1 MANSFHS
8 RRFCPHRK
16 WFSCWRTL
24 RAVGY
29 PLAGMPRS
37 CWGGNQ
43 QDSLIPLRVDKFC
56 NSGSTNFTSTAISLF
71 TRLRVSDTSHQ
82 TGQRIWFSGEETSKT
97 PEPTSALPNILHST
111 RERSLHYEA
120 GGVINHS
127 FVSQKNLHCKLKMTL
142 LGLRKDNIRVWVKD
156 ALYNQELA
164 LYQLHQTQTAP
175 GARSQR
181 THRMDWG
188 DKEGSF

>member
-1 MANSFHS
+1 MLNA
-8 RRFCPHRK
+8 CPHRK

-29 PLAGMPRS
+29 PLVGMPRS

-43 QDSLIPLRVDKFC
+43 QDFLVPLRVDKFC
-56 NSGSTNFTSTAISLF
+56 NSKSTNFTSTAISLF

-82 TGQRIWFSGEETSKT
+82 TGQRIWFSGEVTSKT
-97 PEPTSALPNILHST
+97 PEPTPALPNILHST

-127 FVSQKNLHCKLKMTL
+127 FVSQKNLHCKLKMTW
-142 LGLRKDNIRVWVKD
+142 LGLRKENIRVWVKD